1 MASTKERVLYSIRKT
16 KRRLERGVDATVLGG
31 AVYKLM
37 DAVSRTMLAHQEGG
51 SVADVKGEDGTPLWT
66 VGQAELIEGGLQAMK
81 GGADGSDVNPQADTT
96 QVDTKE
102 KYAPPLFDS
111 SFDPSKFSLDDMYYN
126 TKKYLAELDKKNK
139 VWSMKGGPIAFIKKK
154 EADYIVTIPTTVPI
168 QVPVP
173 PRLMLS
179 AANTFL
185 ETLRILTTV
194 GPLESGFLR
203 TITSISTA
211 MFEVFNGNWKNGAL
225 SLLGV
230 ISPMFVYVGTLGKSF
245 RFIYGFINP
254 TIQDDIEDSLFEG
267 GKSMF
272 IGAWLWLFSVIAPA
286 PIRAEMEKLQ
296 NKLVE
301 QMANFNEQIK
311 AAEQK
316 IQETLNPRGMTMNL
330 QRLKPG
336 MIPSFDDIQNIQS
349 ILMMKEIQC
358 LDATQE
364 ILKSLMEEPVL
375 RFIFELMGI
384 KTSAEKR
391 AEFCAGVPTTLVAA
405 ATQSLV
411 GPATPIKDDT
421 PGTSET
427 SSNTTGTSETSSTA
441 AVINA
446 TRSTAA
452 VPTSK
457 SANLPISPQL
467 GQLKTGGRRTRRR
480 RSRQHRK
487 TKRKIFS

>member
-16 KRRLERGVDATVLGG
+16 QRRLERGVDATVFGG
-31 AVYKLM
+31 AIYKVM
-37 DAVSRTMLAHQEGG
+37 DAVSRTILAHQEGG
-51 SVADVKGEDGTPLWT
+51 AVADVKGADGAPLWT

-81 GGADGSDVNPQADTT
+81 GGADPTEK
-96 QVDTKE
+96 KE
-102 KYAPPLFDS
+102 DPSGNKYAPSLFDS
-111 SFDPSKFSLDDMYYN
+111 LYDPSKFSLDDMYYG

-139 VWSMKGGPIAFIKKK
+139 AWSMEGGPIAFIKKK
-154 EADYIVTIPTTVPI
+154 EDDYIVTIPTTVPI

-272 IGAWLWLFSVIAPA
+272 IGAWFWLFSVIAPA

-296 NKLVE
+296 NKLME
-301 QMANFNEQIK
+301 EMEKFNQQIK
-311 AAEQK
+311 AAEKK
-316 IQETLNPRGMTMNL
+316 IQETLKPRGLTMEL
-330 QRLKPG
+330 RRLEPG

-384 KTSAEKR
+384 KTSAEKK
-391 AEFCAGVPTTLVAA
+391 AKFCDGVPTTLVEAV
-405 ATQSLV
+405 TQGVV
-411 GPATPIKDDT
+411 GSATPT
-421 PGTSET
+421 EGSTTTET
-427 SSNTTGTSETSSTA
+427 STSPSTTTETSATSSTA
-441 AVINA
+441 N
-446 TRSTAA
+446 
-452 VPTSK
+452 VPTSQGAK
-457 SANLPISPQL
+457 EPTP
-467 GQLKTGGRRTRRR
+467 GPRTGGRRTRRR
-480 RSRQHRK
+480 SSRKHSRHSR
-487 TKRKIFS
+487 TKRKTFS